1 MPAPKRLGS
10 GEEMSKKP
18 TLRDVSQATGLSS
31 FTVSR
36 ALSNGADVSPTSR
49 KRVLKAARE
58 LGYVPNRAAQE
69 LRKKTRS
76 SIAVITASTSNYY
89 YLDLMKGIQH
99 VLRGSNRN
107 AVVADIAAEGVYTA
121 EVEDATV
128 QDLIQSRTAGII
140 TTLTLSTQNI
150 KLLETWD
157 IPVVF
162 VDSAPP
168 ADAAQVPSILTDN
181 FTASMKTGA
190 HLAQHGYTDWLF
202 LAYPGRWSTRAERER
217 GLREAATRYA
227 AGLRVLETENDSQSA
242 YETLSAYLDT
252 PGQVLPRA
260 IIAGNNPLL
269 HGVLTVLQQ
278 RGIKTPDE
286 VALIAFDEFAWA
298 PLLDPPLTV
307 VDEDSESIGVL
318 AAQTLTRILDGQL
331 DAEQRGLPPVPDYR
345 PEDRREV
352 SADLIVRRSCGC

>member
-1 MPAPKRLGS
+1 MA
-10 GEEMSKKP
+10 KKP
-18 TLRDVSQATGLSS
+18 TLRDVSEATGLSS
-31 FTVSR
+31 YTVSR
-36 ALSNGADVSPTSR
+36 ALSNGPDVSDASR
-49 KRVLKAARE
+49 KLVLKAARE

-69 LRKKTRS
+69 LRKKSRS
-76 SIAVITASTSNYY
+76 SVAVITASTSNYY
-89 YLDLMKGIQH
+89 YLDLMKGVQR
-99 VLRGSNRN
+99 VLRLSGRN
-107 AVVADIAAEGVYTA
+107 AVVADIAAEGVYTP
-121 EVEDATV
+121 EVEDAIV

-140 TTLTLSTQNI
+140 TTLTLSSENV
-150 KLLETWD
+150 KLLESWD

-168 ADAAQVPSILTDN
+168 EDATQVPSILTDN
-181 FTASMKTGA
+181 YAASMKAGA

-217 GLREAATRYA
+217 GLHEAAMKHGA
-227 AGLRVLETENDSQSA
+227 ALQVLETENDSDSA
-242 YETLSAYLDT
+242 CRTLSSYLNT
-252 PGQVLPRA
+252 PGRTLPGA

-269 HGVLTVLQQ
+269 HGVLSALKQHAIVVPTQ
-278 RGIKTPDE
+278 
-286 VALIAFDEFAWA
+286 VALMAFDEFAWA

-331 DAEQRGLPPVPDYR
+331 EAERRGDPPVPSYR

-352 SADLIVRRSCGC
+352 NADLIVRQSCGC

>member
-1 MPAPKRLGS
+1 
-10 GEEMSKKP
+10 MSKKP
-18 TLRDVSQATGLSS
+18 TLRDLSEVTGLSS
-31 FTVSR
+31 YTVSR
-36 ALSNGADVSPTSR
+36 ALSNGADVSDASR
-49 KRVLKAARE
+49 KLVLKAARD

-76 SIAVITASTSNYY
+76 TIAVITASTSNYY
-89 YLDLMKGIQH
+89 YLDLMKGIQR
-99 VLRGSNRN
+99 VLAGSNRN

-140 TTLTLSTQNI
+140 TTLTLSTENI
-150 KLLETWD
+150 KLLESWD

-168 ADAAQVPSILTDN
+168 EDATRVPSILTDN
-181 FTASMKTGA
+181 YAASMMTGD

-217 GLREAATRYA
+217 GLQEAALTHGAR
-227 AGLRVLETENDSQSA
+227 LRVLETENDSKSA
-242 YETLSAYLDT
+242 HRTLSAYLDAPEQT
-252 PGQVLPRA
+252 LPRA

-269 HGVLTVLQQ
+269 HGVLTVLQE
-278 RGIKTPDE
+278 RGIAIPSQ

-318 AAQTLTRILDGQL
+318 AAQTLTRILDSQI
-331 DAEQRGLPPVPDYR
+331 DAERRGVSPVPDYR

>member
-1 MPAPKRLGS
+1 
-10 GEEMSKKP
+10 MSKKP
-18 TLRDVSQATGLSS
+18 TLRDLSEVTGLSS
-31 FTVSR
+31 YTVSR
-36 ALSNGADVSPTSR
+36 ALSNGADVSDASR
-49 KRVLKAARE
+49 KLVLKAAKE

-76 SIAVITASTSNYY
+76 TIAVITASTSNYY
-89 YLDLMKGIQH
+89 YLDLMKGIQR
-99 VLRGSNRN
+99 VLAGSNRN

-140 TTLTLSTQNI
+140 TTLTLSTENI
-150 KLLETWD
+150 KLLESWD

-168 ADAAQVPSILTDN
+168 EDATRVPSILTDN
-181 FTASMKTGA
+181 YAASMMAGA

-217 GLREAATRYA
+217 GLQEAALTHGAR
-227 AGLRVLETENDSQSA
+227 LRVLETENDSKSA
-242 YETLSAYLDT
+242 HRTLSAYLDAPEQT
-252 PGQVLPRA
+252 LPRA

-269 HGVLTVLQQ
+269 HGVLTVLQE
-278 RGIKTPDE
+278 RGIAIPGQ

-318 AAQTLTRILDGQL
+318 AAQTLIRILDSQI
-331 DAEQRGLPPVPDYR
+331 DAERRGVSPVPDYR
-345 PEDRREV
+345 SEDRREV

>member
-1 MPAPKRLGS
+1 MA
-10 GEEMSKKP
+10 KKP
-18 TLRDVSQATGLSS
+18 TLRDVSEATGLSS
-31 FTVSR
+31 YTVSR
-36 ALSNGADVSPTSR
+36 ALSNGADVSEASR
-49 KRVLKAARE
+49 KLVLKAARE

-69 LRKKTRS
+69 LRKKSRS

-89 YLDLMKGIQH
+89 YLDLMKGVQR
-99 VLRGSNRN
+99 VLRVSGRN
-107 AVVADIAAEGVYTA
+107 AVVADIAAEGVYTP
-121 EVEDATV
+121 EVEDAIV

-140 TTLTLSTQNI
+140 TTLTLSIENV
-150 KLLETWD
+150 KLLESWD

-168 ADAAQVPSILTDN
+168 EDATQVPSILTDN
-181 FTASMKTGA
+181 YAASMKAGA
-190 HLAQHGYTDWLF
+190 HLAQHGYADWLF

-217 GLREAATRYA
+217 GLREAATKHGA
-227 AGLRVLETENDSQSA
+227 VLQVLETENDSDSA
-242 YETLSAYLDT
+242 HRALSSYLST
-252 PGQVLPRA
+252 PGRALPRA

-269 HGVLTVLQQ
+269 HGVLTALQQ
-278 RGIKTPDE
+278 REIAIPTQ
-286 VALIAFDEFAWA
+286 VALMAFDEFAWA

-331 DAEQRGLPPVPDYR
+331 EAERRGEPPVPNYR

-352 SADLIVRRSCGC
+352 TADLIVRQSCGC

>member
-1 MPAPKRLGS
+1 MA
-10 GEEMSKKP
+10 KKP
-18 TLRDVSQATGLSS
+18 TLRDLSEATGLSS
-31 FTVSR
+31 YTVSR
-36 ALSNGADVSPTSR
+36 ALSNGADVSAASR
-49 KRVLKAARE
+49 KLVLEAARE

-69 LRKKTRS
+69 LRKNTRS

-89 YLDLMKGIQH
+89 YLDLMKGIQR
-99 VLRGSNRN
+99 VLRASNRN

-121 EVEDATV
+121 EVEDATI

-150 KLLETWD
+150 RLLERWD

-168 ADAAQVPSILTDN
+168 EAATRVPSILTDN
-181 FTASMKTGA
+181 YAASMKAGA
-190 HLAQHGYTDWLF
+190 HLAQHGHTDWLF

-217 GLREAATRYA
+217 GLRDAAIKHGA
-227 AGLRVLETENDSQSA
+227 ELQVLETENDSDSA
-242 YETLSAYLDT
+242 QHALSAYLDSS
-252 PGQVLPRA
+252 GRALPRA

-269 HGVLTVLQQ
+269 HGVLTVLQE
-278 RGIKTPDE
+278 RGTAVPDE

-318 AAQTLTRILDGQL
+318 AAQILTRILDGQL
-331 DAEQRGLPPVPDYR
+331 DAERRGQAPVPDYR

>member
-1 MPAPKRLGS
+1 MA
-10 GEEMSKKP
+10 KKP
-18 TLRDVSQATGLSS
+18 TLRDLSEATGLSS
-31 FTVSR
+31 YTVSR
-36 ALSNGADVSPTSR
+36 ALSNGADVSEASR
-49 KRVLKAARE
+49 KLVLKAARE

-69 LRKKTRS
+69 LRKKSRS

-89 YLDLMKGIQH
+89 YLDLMKGIQR
-99 VLRGSNRN
+99 VLRGSSRN
-107 AVVADIAAEGVYTA
+107 AVVADIAAEGVYTP
-121 EVEDATV
+121 EVEDAIV

-140 TTLTLSTQNI
+140 TTLTLSMQNV
-150 KLLETWD
+150 KLLESWD

-168 ADAAQVPSILTDN
+168 EDATQVPSILTDN
-181 FTASMKTGA
+181 YAASMKAGA
-190 HLAQHGYTDWLF
+190 HLARHGYADWLF

-217 GLREAATRYA
+217 GLREAAA
-227 AGLRVLETENDSQSA
+227 KHGAVLEVLETENDADSA
-242 YETLSAYLDT
+242 YRTLSAYLDT
-252 PGQVLPRA
+252 PGRALPRA

-269 HGVLTVLQQ
+269 HGVLTVLRQ
-278 RGIKTPDE
+278 RGIAVPTQ

-331 DAEQRGLPPVPDYR
+331 EAERRGESPVPDYR

-352 SADLIVRRSCGC
+352 NADLIVRQSCGC

>member
-1 MPAPKRLGS
+1 
-10 GEEMSKKP
+10 MSKKP
-18 TLRDVSQATGLSS
+18 TLRDLSEVTGLSS
-31 FTVSR
+31 YTVSR
-36 ALSNGADVSPTSR
+36 ALSNGADVSDASR
-49 KRVLKAARE
+49 KLVLKAARE

-76 SIAVITASTSNYY
+76 TIAVITASTSNYY
-89 YLDLMKGIQH
+89 YLDLMKGIQR
-99 VLRGSNRN
+99 VLAGSSRN

-140 TTLTLSTQNI
+140 TTLTLSTENI
-150 KLLETWD
+150 KLLESWD

-168 ADAAQVPSILTDN
+168 EDATRVPSILTDN
-181 FTASMKTGA
+181 YAASMMTGD

-217 GLREAATRYA
+217 GLQEAALTHGAR
-227 AGLRVLETENDSQSA
+227 LRVLETENDSKSA
-242 YETLSAYLDT
+242 HRTLSAYLDAPEQT
-252 PGQVLPRA
+252 LPRA

-269 HGVLTVLQQ
+269 HGVLTVLQE
-278 RGIKTPDE
+278 RGIAIPGQ

-318 AAQTLTRILDGQL
+318 AAQTLTRILDSQI
-331 DAEQRGLPPVPDYR
+331 DAERRGVSPVPDYR

>member
-1 MPAPKRLGS
+1 MA
-10 GEEMSKKP
+10 KKP
-18 TLRDVSQATGLSS
+18 TLRDLSEATGLSS
-31 FTVSR
+31 YTVSR
-36 ALSNGADVSPTSR
+36 ALSNGADVSEASR
-49 KRVLKAARE
+49 KLVLKAARE

-69 LRKKTRS
+69 LRKKSRS

-89 YLDLMKGIQH
+89 YLDLMKGIQR
-99 VLRGSNRN
+99 VLRGTSRN
-107 AVVADIAAEGVYTA
+107 AVVADIAAEGVYTP
-121 EVEDATV
+121 EVEDATI

-140 TTLTLSTQNI
+140 TTLTLSKENV
-150 KLLETWD
+150 KLLESWD

-168 ADAAQVPSILTDN
+168 EDATQVPSILTDN
-181 FTASMKTGA
+181 FAASMKAGA
-190 HLAQHGYTDWLF
+190 HLAQHGRRDWLF

-217 GLREAATRYA
+217 GLREAATKYGA
-227 AGLRVLETENDSQSA
+227 ALRVLETENDSDSA
-242 YETLSAYLDT
+242 YKTLSGYLET
-252 PGQVLPRA
+252 PGQALPEA

-278 RGIKTPDE
+278 RGIAVPGQ

-331 DAEQRGLPPVPDYR
+331 EAERRGQPPVPYYR

-352 SADLIVRRSCGC
+352 TADLIVRQSCGC

>member
-1 MPAPKRLGS
+1 MA
-10 GEEMSKKP
+10 KKP
-18 TLRDVSQATGLSS
+18 TLRDLSEVTGLSS
-31 FTVSR
+31 YTVSR
-36 ALSNGADVSPTSR
+36 ALSNGADVSEASR
-49 KRVLKAARE
+49 KLVLKAARE

-69 LRKKTRS
+69 LRKKSRS

-89 YLDLMKGIQH
+89 YLDLMKGIQR
-99 VLRGSNRN
+99 VLRGSGRN
-107 AVVADIAAEGVYTA
+107 AVVADIAAEGVYTP
-121 EVEDATV
+121 EVEDATI

-140 TTLTLSTQNI
+140 TTLTLSKENV
-150 KLLETWD
+150 KLLESWD

-168 ADAAQVPSILTDN
+168 EDATQVPSILTDN
-181 FTASMKTGA
+181 YAASTKAGR
-190 HLAQHGYTDWLF
+190 HLAEHGYTDWLF

-217 GLREAATRYA
+217 GLREAAIKQGA
-227 AGLRVLETENDSQSA
+227 ALQVLETENDSDSA
-242 YETLSAYLDT
+242 RKTLSAYLDT
-252 PGQVLPRA
+252 PGRGLPRA

-278 RGIKTPDE
+278 REIAVPTQ

-331 DAEQRGLPPVPDYR
+331 EAERRGESPVPDYL

-352 SADLIVRRSCGC
+352 TADLIVRQSCGC